1 MRNRIPLYVHIAT
14 LFFLLFLVLGCA
26 LIFQGYQQTLSGN
39 FKHEQQNFAH
49 QSAEVEQLLQ
59 LTIRPASTSLL
70 LFSHSHTAT
79 AQTLEQ
85 RLSDLPQFTEL
96 LRSNE
101 ALSAIYIGYSN
112 GDFFLIREIT
122 AETQLTLQK
131 KMPENTAF
139 LIQSVDKKGEIRE
152 GRFLFY
158 DAGLKLLE
166 SRMMPDYNF
175 DPRTRVW
182 YQEAQQND
190 GVVMSRPYI
199 FFTTREPGTT
209 LAIKSASGNAVIG
222 ADLSMHHLSQLLAK
236 MPRPHGGE
244 LVMSDDQGQLIA
256 TAQAPDSHFKGNDA
270 LPRLDALGI
279 PVLKKL
285 HEEISRQK
293 SVIGTQQELNL
304 RLDNNDL
311 WMGYLTTMSSGSG
324 HLYYL
329 SFLLPADALYA
340 PARKNAWESTY
351 TASFIL
357 LIMLPGIWYVAKRTA
372 RPLSVLRQEIDAI
385 RNFDFEGERKFSSR
399 ILEISELADAMTSMR
414 QTMHNFVTIDKALGA
429 EHKFDPLLTRILQET
444 LKAIAATGGIIYLK
458 QDKDKRME
466 PARAFWQQNEITT
479 LSGFSM
485 SKEHS
490 LHPAV
495 NGRRIVHLAEE
506 ADWIRDFE
514 TLAPFNEHYLLVA
527 EPLLNHRKDVIG
539 ILVVILLHDHEIM
552 DVNARINLIG
562 ALSGT
567 AAVAIGAQRLIEEQ
581 KQLLESFIALVA
593 GAIDA
598 KSAYTGGHC
607 QRVPELTR
615 LLAQAACDQQQGP
628 FADFH
633 LDDEQWESIHIA
645 SWLHDCGKVT
655 TPEYVVDK
663 ATKLEML
670 YDRIHEIRM
679 RFEVLKR
686 DAHIAALNSALTDT
700 QRQVITASLEKVWK
714 ELDDDFAFVAECN
727 LGGEV
732 MAPERIERLQQ
743 IARRQWMRTLNDRLG
758 VSHEELQR
766 KMQTSEQSLPCPE
779 LLLADRPEH
788 LIPRP
793 LSEQISADNPWG
805 FRVQVPEYLYNR
817 GELYNLSVTH
827 GTLTDEE
834 RYKINQHIIQTII
847 MLNKL
852 PFPQHL
858 QNVPEIAGGHHEKMD
873 GSGYPRC
880 LTRDELSI
888 PARMI
893 AVADI
898 FEALTARD
906 RPYKPGK
913 PISDALRLMRR
924 MVQENHIDRELF
936 ILFVQSD
943 VWRRYAEQFL
953 PPEQLDQVDKS
964 ALLADL

>member
-14 LFFLLFLVLGCA
+14 LFFLLFLVLGFA

-39 FKHEQQNFAH
+39 FRHEQQNFAH

-79 AQTLEQ
+79 AKTLEL

-101 ALSAIYIGYSN
+101 ALSAIYMGYSN
-112 GDFFLIREIT
+112 GDFFLIRKVT
-122 AETQLTLQK
+122 AETQLSLQK
-131 KMPENTAF
+131 KAPENTAF
-139 LIQSVDKKGEIRE
+139 LVQSIDKKGEIRE

-158 DAGLKLLE
+158 DAGLQLLE
-166 SRMMPDYNF
+166 SRIMPDYNF

-182 YQEAQQND
+182 YQDALEND

-199 FFTTREPGTT
+199 FFTTREPGST
-209 LAIKSASGNAVIG
+209 LAIKSASGDAVIG

-236 MPRPHGGE
+236 MPRPQGSE
-244 LVMSDDQGQLIA
+244 LVMFDDQGQLIA
-256 TAQAPDSHFKGNDA
+256 TAQDSGINTKATGA
-270 LPRLDALGI
+270 LPQLDALSI

-293 SVIGTQQELNL
+293 PVIGTQQELNL
-304 RLDNNDL
+304 RLDNNDHWL
-311 WMGYLTTMSSGSG
+311 GYLTAMSSGSG

-329 SFLLPADALYA
+329 SFLIPADALYVH
-340 PARKNAWESTY
+340 ARQNAWESTY
-351 TASFIL
+351 TATFIL
-357 LIMLPGIWYVAKRTA
+357 LIMLPGIWYVAKRTTH
-372 RPLSVLRQEIDAI
+372 PLSVLRQEIDAI
-385 RNFDFEGERKFSSR
+385 RNFDFEGEQKFSSR
-399 ILEISELADAMTSMR
+399 ILEISELADAMTGMR

-466 PARAFWQQNEITT
+466 PARAFWQQSEITT

-485 SKEHS
+485 SEEHA

-495 NGRRIVHLAEE
+495 NGRRIVHLADE

-539 ILVVILLHDHEIM
+539 ILVVILLHDHEMM

-615 LLAQAACDQQQGP
+615 LLAQAACDQKDGP

-700 QRQVITASLEKVWK
+700 QQQVITASLDEAWK

-727 LGGEV
+727 LGGEL

-766 KMQTSEQSLPCPE
+766 KIQTPVQPLPCPE
-779 LLLADRPEH
+779 PLLADRPEH
-788 LIPRP
+788 RIPRP
-793 LSEQISADNPWG
+793 LSEQIAADNPWG

-827 GTLTDEE
+827 GTLTNEE

-880 LTRDELSI
+880 LTRDELSV

-936 ILFVQSD
+936 VLFVQSD

-953 PPEQLDQVDKS
+953 PPEQLDQVDKA
-964 ALLADL
+964 ALLTDL

>member
-26 LIFQGYQQTLSGN
+26 LVFQGYQQTLSGN
-39 FKHEQQNFAH
+39 FRHEQQNFAH
-49 QSAEVEQLLQ
+49 QSTEVEQLLQ

-70 LFSHSHTAT
+70 LFSHSHIAT

-112 GDFFLIREIT
+112 GDFFLIRKFN
-122 AETQLTLQK
+122 AETRLSLQEK
-131 KMPENTAF
+131 PPENAAF
-139 LIQSVDKKGEIRE
+139 LVQSIDKKGEIRE

-158 DAGLKLLE
+158 DAGLRLIE
-166 SRMMPDYNF
+166 SRAMPDYNF
-175 DPRTRVW
+175 DPRTRIW
-182 YQEAQQND
+182 YQEALQND

-199 FFTTREPGTT
+199 FYTTREPGST
-209 LAIKSASGNAVIG
+209 LAIKSGSSQAVIG
-222 ADLSMHHLSQLLAK
+222 ADLSIQHLSQLLAK
-236 MPRPHGGE
+236 MPRPQGSE
-244 LVMSDDQGQLIA
+244 LVMFDDQGQLIA
-256 TAQAPDSHFKGNDA
+256 TAQESVSNFQETSTLPQLDSLN
-270 LPRLDALGI
+270 I

-285 HEEISRQK
+285 HEEVSRQK
-293 SVIGTQQELNL
+293 LVIGTRQELSL
-304 RLDNNDL
+304 RLDNNNL
-311 WMGYLTTMSSGSG
+311 WMGYLTAMSSGSG

-329 SFLLPADALYA
+329 SFLLPADTLYA
-340 PARKNAWESTY
+340 PARKNALESTY
-351 TASFIL
+351 TLTFIL
-357 LIMLPGIWYVAKRTA
+357 LIMLPGIWYVAKRTT
-372 RPLSVLRQEIDAI
+372 RPLSVLRREIDAI
-385 RNFDFEGERKFSSR
+385 RNFDFEGEREFSSR
-399 ILEISELADAMTSMR
+399 ILEISDLADAMTGMR
-414 QTMHNFVTIDKALGA
+414 QTMRNFISIDKALGA

-444 LKAIAATGGIIYLK
+444 LKAIAASGGIIYLK

-479 LSGFSM
+479 LSGFSV
-485 SKEHS
+485 SEEHT
-490 LHPAV
+490 LLPAV

-506 ADWIRDFE
+506 ADWLRDFE
-514 TLAPFNEHYLLVA
+514 SLAPFNEHYLLVA

-539 ILVVILLHDHEIM
+539 ILVVILLHNHELQ

-615 LLAQAACDQQQGP
+615 LLAQAACDQQEGP
-628 FADFH
+628 FADYH
-633 LDDEQWESIHIA
+633 LDDEQWEAIHIA

-686 DAHIAALNSALTDT
+686 DAHIAALNSALSDA
-700 QRQVITASLEKVWK
+700 QRQVITASLEPIWK
-714 ELDDDFAFVAECN
+714 ELDDDFAFIAECN
-727 LGGEV
+727 LGSEV
-732 MAPERIERLQQ
+732 MAPERIDRLQR
-743 IARRQWMRTLNDRLG
+743 IARRQWMRTLSDRSG

-766 KMQTSEQSLPCPE
+766 KMQTPVQPLPCPE
-779 LLLADRPEH
+779 PLLADRPEH

-793 LSEQISADNPWG
+793 LSEQLTDDNPWG
-805 FRVQVPEYLYNR
+805 FKVQVPEYLYNR
-817 GELYNLSVTH
+817 GELYSLSVTH

-873 GSGYPRC
+873 GSGYPRR
-880 LTRDELSI
+880 LTKDELSI

-913 PISDALRLMRR
+913 PISEALLLMRR

-943 VWRRYAEQFL
+943 VWRHYAEQSL
-953 PPEQLDQVDKS
+953 PPEQLDHVDKS
-964 ALLADL
+964 ALLVGI